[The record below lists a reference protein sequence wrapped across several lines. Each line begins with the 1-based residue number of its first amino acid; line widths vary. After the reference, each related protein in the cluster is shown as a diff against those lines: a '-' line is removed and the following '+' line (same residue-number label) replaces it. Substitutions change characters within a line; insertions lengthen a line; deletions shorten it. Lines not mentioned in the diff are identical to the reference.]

1 MGDSGGRLSREHG
14 RRFKDRGSGVVS
26 LPLRGKVHRRD
37 GRHRKRLSPS
47 EDLAPN
53 VCAVYTE
60 GLRRG
65 REPLSDVRS
74 HRKKPA
80 ANGNEIRLRQVLW
93 SAFSIGAAGAS
104 AAAAGTS
111 AFFLPAAV
119 SEKDRKNCGCD
130 QRQNDEIQQ
139 GHKNASSVKKQGTD
153 LVNRKG
159 DHIGGTGLI
168 GGGED
173 RSFG

>member
-1 MGDSGGRLSREHG
+1 MRSVCGR
-14 RRFKDRGSGVVS
+14 F
-26 LPLRGKVHRRD
+26 
-37 GRHRKRLSPS
+37 
-47 EDLAPN
+47 
-53 VCAVYTE
+53 
-60 GLRRG
+60 
-65 REPLSDVRS
+65 
-74 HRKKPA
+74 
-80 ANGNEIRLRQVLW
+80 LW

-104 AAAAGTS
+104 AAAAGTA

-139 GHKNASSVKKQGTD
+139 GHKNASSVKEQGTD
-153 LVNRKG
+153 LINRKG

>member
-1 MGDSGGRLSREHG
+1 MHTTRLT
-14 RRFKDRGSGVVS
+14 RGF
-26 LPLRGKVHRRD
+26 D
-37 GRHRKRLSPS
+37 
-47 EDLAPN
+47 
-53 VCAVYTE
+53 
-60 GLRRG
+60 
-65 REPLSDVRS
+65 
-74 HRKKPA
+74 
-80 ANGNEIRLRQVLW
+80 W

-104 AAAAGTS
+104 AAAAGTA

-139 GHKNASSVKKQGTD
+139 GHKNASSVKEQGTD
-153 LVNRKG
+153 LINRKG
-159 DHIGGTGLI
+159 DHIGGAGLI

>member
-1 MGDSGGRLSREHG
+1 MEGASKIGVPEWYLCLCGEKFIGGMDVIENDFHPW
-14 RRFKDRGSGVVS
+14 K
-26 LPLRGKVHRRD
+26 
-37 GRHRKRLSPS
+37 
-47 EDLAPN
+47 DLAPN

-60 GLRRG
+60 GLGRG
-65 REPLSDVRS
+65 RETLSDVRS
-74 HRKKPA
+74 HRKRNLPQTEMRSVC
-80 ANGNEIRLRQVLW
+80 GRFLW

-104 AAAAGTS
+104 AAAAGTA

-139 GHKNASSVKKQGTD
+139 GHKNASSVKEQGTN
-153 LVNRKG
+153 LINRKG

>member
-1 MGDSGGRLSREHG
+1 MYLCLCGEKFIGGMGVIENDFH
-14 RRFKDRGSGVVS
+14 
-26 LPLRGKVHRRD
+26 P
-37 GRHRKRLSPS
+37 RK
-47 EDLAPN
+47 DLAPN

-65 REPLSDVRS
+65 RETLSDVRS
-74 HRKKPA
+74 HRKRNLPQTEMRSVC
-80 ANGNEIRLRQVLW
+80 GRFLW
-93 SAFSIGAAGAS
+93 AAFSIGAAGAS
-104 AAAAGTS
+104 AAAAGTA

-139 GHKNASSVKKQGTD
+139 GHKNASSVKEQGTD
-153 LVNRKG
+153 LINREG